1 MTFIGKTVTGLS
13 GLSAAVLVWLGLA
26 GSALADGGPK
36 NWQMGFRPP
45 ASPTAEKI
53 HWFNDVILL
62 PTIVAIV
69 VFVMGL
75 LVYVMWRFSEK
86 RNPTPSK
93 TTHNTVI
100 EVLWTAIPVII
111 LVIIAIPS
119 FKLLYFADSIEDADM
134 TLKATGHTWFW
145 SYQYPDHGGFEFEA
159 YMIADGRGRAARLC
173 VAGHGHQARRGAR
186 AGQRDLG

>member
-75 LVYVMWRFSEK
+75 YVLPR
-86 RNPTPSK
+86 
-93 TTHNTVI
+93 
-100 EVLWTAIPVII
+100 
-111 LVIIAIPS
+111 
-119 FKLLYFADSIEDADM
+119 
-134 TLKATGHTWFW
+134 
-145 SYQYPDHGGFEFEA
+145 
-159 YMIADGRGRAARLC
+159 
-173 VAGHGHQARRGAR
+173 
-186 AGQRDLG
+186 